1 MPAAAESK
9 FFNSSSV
16 GIAIMY
22 RIVITYLL
30 VLLLPFG
37 ICAQTADFVPEWK
50 VEAQKIADGQY
61 RLRFS
66 TELSNGW
73 QLYAPDQVLLDVPVA
88 QLQFSDSSISVD
100 PKIRFTPA
108 ATTIS
113 SELFGQPVSIQQGAI
128 QWESVITITGPVPAF
143 LLGQLF
149 FTYGKDDVFYPS
161 TTFSFQVPLEG
172 GQSAV
177 LSPKENLSL
186 QSPVADC
193 GDESPG
199 SKS

>member
-88 QLQFSDSSISVD
+88 QLQFSDSSISFDTARGHSVGE
-100 PKIRFTPA
+100 RHHHHGSRSGFFVG
-108 ATTIS
+108 AT
-113 SELFGQPVSIQQGAI
+113 LFY
-128 QWESVITITGPVPAF
+128 
-143 LLGQLF
+143 LR
-149 FTYGKDDVFYPS
+149 KR
-161 TTFSFQVPLEG
+161 
-172 GQSAV
+172 
-177 LSPKENLSL
+177 
-186 QSPVADC
+186 
-193 GDESPG
+193 
-199 SKS
+199 